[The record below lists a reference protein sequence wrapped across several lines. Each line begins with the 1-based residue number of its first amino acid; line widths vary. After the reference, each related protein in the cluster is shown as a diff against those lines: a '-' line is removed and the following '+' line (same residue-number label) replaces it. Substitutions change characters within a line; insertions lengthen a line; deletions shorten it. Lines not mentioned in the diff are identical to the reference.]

1 MYLLLDRKLLHALA
15 EQECHE
21 KEVEFGDFRVF
32 RKEPLQLREAAHCA
46 RVAPHFVIAH
56 SSQRPSNMEA
66 QQCAALVLE
75 ECFRFVEP
83 RSVERS
89 VAELCKKRRCA

>member
-46 RVAPHFVIAH
+46 RVAPHFVVAH
-56 SSQRPSNMEA
+56 PTNRPSNVEA

-75 ECFRFVEP
+75 ERFCFVEP

-89 VAELCKKRRCA
+89 IAELGEKRRCA